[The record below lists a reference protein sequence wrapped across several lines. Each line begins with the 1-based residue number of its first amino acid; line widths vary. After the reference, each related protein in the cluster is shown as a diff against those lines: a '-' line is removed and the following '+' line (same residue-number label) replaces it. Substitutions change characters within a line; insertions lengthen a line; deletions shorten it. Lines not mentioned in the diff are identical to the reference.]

1 MRLICPNC
9 STQYEVDDS
18 AVPAAGREVQC
29 GSCSSTWFQAP
40 ARSNVTASS
49 ARSSDLPEWVDD
61 IVESDAHEEAP
72 ELPGDTPAIESAP
85 NEEIV
90 SEPELE
96 GLIDTGDLAAG
107 IDKGAARA
115 ETPQKTPATA
125 APETEPDPEPG
136 PAPDVPPSGTDPD
149 SLEARAEEAEDLT
162 AAARAKTASQA
173 AVAAAIAANM
183 SGSTN
188 RADRQAASAQDEVA
202 PAPDPTSVTMDAVAG
217 DAVDEMADV
226 STELETAIR
235 ERTAATKEDFPAI
248 AAAELQASKAAEL
261 EETGTPEIEA
271 SAVADVQAKAAADA
285 AKKAAEQAAAVK
297 VAEQAAARN
306 IDVAG
311 PAPAETARMAEPEVA
326 PAEVAGPSPAETAR
340 MAEPEA
346 APAEVAGPAPAET
359 ARVAEP
365 EAAPAEIGSPQ
376 VAPIQTARSEVTP
389 PEATP
394 SETTPSEPAT
404 APVDT
409 PQAPVT
415 DGAEATPTPS
425 QTPAPETVQDSATNV
440 APDVTIDV
448 TPDSAPATS
457 SDQAQPDTV
466 ASTPEPDTAAS
477 TLEPDTAASTPVLD
491 TTSYANKDAATT
503 DAIAAEIQNALD
515 DLEAGKPVPDD
526 PGAEKL
532 SDYGLTETL
541 DIPEEFAAVLPDE
554 TSGPARGPTERFDPA
569 SVSVEKPDMSGP
581 TLVSANPATGEL
593 SQPISRADQT
603 ETLAAKLKARVAEAA
618 KAQAS
623 AASVG
628 TAGVVLGASAA
639 GIATAGGRGTTAFPK
654 RDTEELASSLRPKS
668 VDGGGIKPRL
678 RPAATPEPKK
688 SRFGQGFMLAM
699 AIFLVALLLYLF
711 RAPII
716 TAIPA
721 LEPALTSYAGMIDGL
736 RLTFQETIGKMTGA
750 GSGATNS

>member
-477 TLEPDTAASTPVLD
+477 TLEPDTAAS
-491 TTSYANKDAATT
+491 
-503 DAIAAEIQNALD
+503 
-515 DLEAGKPVPDD
+515 EAGKPVPDD